1 MKVPD
6 FFKLKSGKEEKTKIF
21 LPHNHITTTD
31 FFHID
36 PVVCRE
42 VVPGDE
48 MNIDITSFVRFFPMP
63 FPVLGRIKYYNR
75 VFFVPYRLI
84 MEGFNHFIT
93 DTKYPSSSGL
103 QAIDGVPQFK
113 NSSVCSTFL
122 EEDMSEEVGQKF
134 YWRDYGDSN
143 YPFRYLVNNV
153 GKICTFSTS
162 TSGYYT
168 SMIVYYKPLS
178 IVQVVVVNAS
188 RHSEALHAFGTS
200 SEGTYTASLSSGVY
214 QYLITSAISGDT
226 EHYCLKGNNNEGF
239 EFVQTTISSISYVIP
254 DIATVDYSQVSFDF
268 MYDSQ
273 PSRFTNKG
281 RFFYNLLTRLGYR
294 IDFTTSATDHTTFTN
309 DEMFSAGKLLAYVKV
324 YLDWYTPSQY
334 AQENDLLRL
343 FYGINYG
350 STYSHKYLTS
360 SDLYEIASI
369 QFGCYDRDYFTSA
382 WQNPSGPN
390 VADSTII
397 LTDNSVSNV
406 SGYKS
411 QIRNNSPA
419 NSQGSSNGTPTI
431 TGLQGSTVSSSPA
444 NITYYV
450 IESLRAFTN
459 WMRRHQLSGYRTI
472 DRYLAQYGSKLED
485 DRVQR
490 CYYLGGYEYDAQ
502 ISDIMSTSD
511 TDFASL
517 GDYAG
522 KGIAYSDA
530 HRSFHLDE
538 VNEYGFVIVLSSVV
552 PETGYV
558 QGYMRENRHLTRFD
572 HFLADFDNLGTQ
584 AIEFGELF
592 ADRGLRRIDQNTPAG
607 GNPWT
612 NVFGF
617 TPRYMEYKIG
627 YDLLTGDFN
636 IPSRR
641 EGMDSFHLFR
651 LFPTGVIDSI
661 NRGFTIGEQTQ
672 YDRIFNNVSD
682 DYDHMYIVHRCNIE
696 AYRRMKSASEV
707 YDFEHAPGREIT
719 VDANGTQLN

>member
-6 FFKLKSGKEEKTKIF
+6 FFKLKTGKEEKTKIF

-48 MNIDITSFVRFFPMP
+48 MHIDITSFVRFFPMP

-103 QAIDGVPQFK
+103 QSIDGVPQFS
-113 NSSVCSTFL
+113 NRSACSIFL
-122 EEDMSEEVGQKF
+122 EEDMSEEIGQEF
-134 YWRDYGDSN
+134 YWRDFGDST

-178 IVQVVVVNAS
+178 IVQVVHVNAS
-188 RHSEALHAFGTS
+188 RHSEALAKFGIQ
-200 SEGTYTASLSSGVY
+200 SEGSYTASLSSGVY
-214 QYLITSAISGDT
+214 QYLITSSISGSS
-226 EHYCLKGNNNEGF
+226 EHYCLKGNNTEGF
-239 EFVQTTISSISYVIP
+239 EFVQTTISSTQYIIPTIS
-254 DIATVDYSQVSFDF
+254 TQDYSEVAFDF
-268 MYDSQ
+268 LYSHQ
-273 PSRFTNKG
+273 PNRFTNKG

-294 IDFTTSATDHTTFTN
+294 LDFTVDASTGEDFQN

-343 FYGINYG
+343 FYGISYG
-350 STYSHKYLTS
+350 SMYSHKFLTAA
-360 SDLYEIASI
+360 DLYEIASI

-390 VADSTII
+390 VLDSSVTIN
-397 LTDNSVSNV
+397 DSSVSN
-406 SGYKS
+406 
-411 QIRNNSPA
+411 NSNVRSVIW
-419 NSQGSSNGTPTI
+419 NSNTSTQGSSNGTPTI
-431 TGLQGSTVSSSPA
+431 VGVNNSTQSAQPY
-444 NITYYV
+444 NISYYA
-450 IESLRAFTN
+450 IETLRALTN

-472 DRYLAQYGSKLED
+472 DRYLAQYGSKLAD

-490 CYYLGGYEYDAQ
+490 CYYLGGYSYDAQ

-538 VNEYGFVIVLSSVV
+538 VNEYGFVIVISSVV
-552 PETGYV
+552 PQVGYV

-572 HFLADFDNLGTQ
+572 HFQADFDNLGTQ
-584 AIEFGELF
+584 AIEYGELF
-592 ADRGLRRIDQNTPAG
+592 ADRGLKRIDQNTPAG
-607 GNPWT
+607 GYAWDRI
-612 NVFGF
+612 FGF

-651 LFPTGVIDSI
+651 LFPTGGIDSI

-672 YDRIFNNVSD
+672 YDRIFNNTSD
-682 DYDHMYIVHRCNIE
+682 EYDHMYIVHQCNIE